1 MTPHF
6 RIKQKDNM
14 VQNLNRNK
22 KLYYSIKE
30 VAEMFDIKE
39 STLRYWEKQ
48 IPYLKP
54 KTTGKSMIRQY
65 QEKDIEQIR
74 LIYNLV
80 KLGDLKLVA
89 VKKMMMYNRKG
100 AAKKSILLESLE
112 FVKRELVTLK
122 KQLDYLQ

>member
-1 MTPHF
+1 MTSHF

>member
-74 LIYNLV
+74 MIYNLV